1 MHTAN
6 HGCIWRLKAAFHLPG
21 NFQVVLRRAIL
32 IALIGVLTGG
42 GALAR
47 PAQPGS
53 VDTGF
58 APSLDSNAVVYAVAL
73 QTNGQILLGG
83 SFVSVGGMGIT
94 NLARLNPDGSLDASF
109 NPARAVDKG
118 YVDAIAIQADGK
130 ILVGGFF
137 ASSGFTAPANL
148 CRLNTNGTVDNLF
161 DPGLYVDSAVNSVVP
176 LRGGGILFGG
186 AFANVDGYVRRNIA
200 ELLPNGSLDTSFD
213 ACVASTAGAG
223 ATGLA
228 VQSDDR
234 ILASGEFGFNSGA
247 YRNGIARLSSCGV
260 LDTNYA
266 SVPGVNPGGTAFT
279 LALPSSGLAFLGG
292 NFFNYN
298 GTNSIGII
306 QLDSGG
312 NVFTGFSPVNGI
324 TLGGTNFTIALQ
336 PDGKIIIGGEFED
349 YNGTTRYR
357 IARIQA
363 NGALDPQFD
372 PGTGPNNTVS
382 AIAIQ
387 PDGKIIVTGKFT
399 SFNSLPRIGIARLYG
414 DQAPSVLSQPAVLG
428 NGQFRLTFA
437 GNNQVHYSLQA
448 SSNLNSWV
456 GITNFTGTTNPIY
469 LFDPSAASF
478 KHRFYRAVS
487 LP

>member
-1 MHTAN
+1 MHSA
-6 HGCIWRLKAAFHLPG
+6 IDRSISRLKSAFGLPG
-21 NFQVVLRRAIL
+21 YFLVVSCRA
-32 IALIGVLTGG
+32 ALIGCL
-42 GALAR
+42 GALAGGIAAGQ
-47 PAQPGS
+47 PAPPGS

-73 QTNGQILLGG
+73 QTNGQILIGG
-83 SFVSVGGMGIT
+83 SFVAVGGVGIT
-94 NLARLNPDGSLDASF
+94 NLARLNPNGSLDASF

-118 YVDAIAIQADGK
+118 YVDAIAVQPDGR

-186 AFANVDGYVRRNIA
+186 AFANVDGFVRRNIA
-200 ELLPNGSLDTSFD
+200 KLLPNGSLDTTFD

-228 VQSDDR
+228 VQSDDD

-247 YRNGIARLSSCGV
+247 YRNGIARLSPCGI

-279 LALPSSGLAFLGG
+279 LALPSSGQAFLGG

-312 NVFTGFSPVNGI
+312 NVFTGFSPASGI

-336 PDGKIIIGGEFED
+336 PDGKIIIGGEFDD
-349 YNGTTRYR
+349 YNGTTRHR

-363 NGALDPQFD
+363 NGTLDPQFD

-382 AIAIQ
+382 GIAIQ
-387 PDGKIIVTGKFT
+387 ADGKVIVTGKFT
-399 SFNSLPRIGIARLYG
+399 SFNSLPRIGITRLNG
-414 DQAPSVLSQPAVLG
+414 DQAPSVLSQPTVLV
-428 NGQFRLTFA
+428 NGQFRLTFT

-469 LFDPSAASF
+469 LFDPAAASF
-478 KHRFYRAVS
+478 KRRSYRAVS
-487 LP
+487 VP